1 MKLIANFIKNFIG
14 TIKDSFI
21 WLFELILMTLIGLMP
36 TILYLILTTTKVIN
50 DTPEKSLLVMIITPI
65 WVIALGKT
73 IDAL

>member
-21 WLFELILMTLIGLMP
+21 WLLELILMTLIGLMP
-36 TILYLILTTTKVIN
+36 TIFYLILTTTKVIT

-65 WVIALGKT
+65 WVITLGKT